1 MIVSFRQGGG
11 FAGLIWGCELD
22 TSTMPAGE
30 ADALRGL
37 VQQSEVERA
46 GSIVQSRGRDVEVYE
61 IVIRSGDREHRV
73 RFDEMTLPEG
83 LEPLIDFLRVR
94 ARPAPPR

>member
-1 MIVSFRQGGG
+1 
-11 FAGLIWGCELD
+11 
-22 TSTMPAGE
+22 MPAGE

-46 GSIVQSRGRDVEVYE
+46 ESTAQSRGRDVEVYE
-61 IVIRSGDREHRV
+61 IVIRSGDHEHRV
-73 RFDEMTLPEG
+73 RFDDMTLPEA